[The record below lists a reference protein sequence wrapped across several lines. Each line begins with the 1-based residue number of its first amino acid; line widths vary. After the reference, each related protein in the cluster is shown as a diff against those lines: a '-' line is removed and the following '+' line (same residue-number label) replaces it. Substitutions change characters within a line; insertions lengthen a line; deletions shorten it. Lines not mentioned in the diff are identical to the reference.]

1 MTQMDGSRTPE
12 LREDA
17 AMWFALMRGPEA
29 ETQRMEFETWLAADP
44 AHRQAY
50 SHISEV
56 FSLGKGLKPA
66 VEVPDARRPARQ
78 PMLLA
83 RMMGSPL
90 LMLLL
95 LLVSVPMLVGL
106 TVAAM
111 RAIGPGHPLIQADG
125 TGRAPVAEASLAT
138 SPGEVRAFRLADG
151 SRLILDAD
159 SRVRV
164 MLSAER
170 RDLSLLRGRAR
181 FVVAHEPRPFVVAA
195 GGGSVL
201 ARGTIFD
208 VTLRAQGATFA
219 LIEGQVDV
227 RQPAMGTA
235 AGSPRN
241 SGEVTRLTAGH
252 GIAIGAGKGVA
263 LQAIPVVQAD
273 WPSDLR
279 DFRNVPLR
287 DLLAEANRYA
297 DRPLVLAEP
306 GLGDLRVSGI
316 FRVREPTRLAA
327 NLAELL
333 DLSLVQGPS
342 GIALGRRCAA
352 HEKNSCPPS

>member
-1 MTQMDGSRTPE
+1 
-12 LREDA
+12 
-17 AMWFALMRGPEA
+17 MWFALMRGPEA
-29 ETQRMEFETWLAADP
+29 ETRRVEFETWLAADP

-56 FSLGKGLKPA
+56 FSLGKGLKSA
-66 VEVPDARRPARQ
+66 VKVPDARRPAGQ
-78 PMLLA
+78 PMVLA
-83 RMMGSPL
+83 RMMGSPVL
-90 LMLLL
+90 VLLL
-95 LLVSVPMLVGL
+95 LLVSIPMLVGL
-106 TVAAM
+106 TAAAM

-125 TGRAPVAEASLAT
+125 TGRAGRAEASLAT
-138 SPGEVRAFRLADG
+138 SPGQVRAFRLADG
-151 SRLILDAD
+151 SRVILDAD

-170 RDLSLLRGRAR
+170 RDLALLRGRAR

-208 VTLRAQGATFA
+208 VTLRGHGASVV
-219 LIEGQVDV
+219 LIEGLVDV
-227 RQPAMGTA
+227 RQPASGTA
-235 AGSPRN
+235 AGSPLE

-252 GIAIGAGKGVA
+252 GIAIGGGKGVV
-263 LQAIPVVQAD
+263 LQATAVVQPD

-297 DRPLVLAEP
+297 DRPLVLTEP
-306 GLGDLRVSGI
+306 QLGDLRVSGI
-316 FRVREPTRLAA
+316 FRVREPVRLAA

-333 DLSLVQGPS
+333 DLSLMESPA
-342 GIALGRRCAA
+342 GIALGRRCDPR
-352 HEKNSCPPS
+352 EKYSCPPS